1 MHKKPHFTIFSVLL
15 IDLDVYKPNP
25 LGLTRDIRNFSMK
38 KIDTIDKQI
47 IKLLQKNG
55 RMPNT
60 EIAKRT
66 GITETTVRYRMQ
78 RLIKEEYIEI
88 AAIIDPVKLGNG
100 VEGSIRIQADIKR
113 MSEVTRALKEIPELY
128 YVARVSGKV
137 DFDTNFSVKDMVAAR
152 KLIDRI
158 NSIDGVVDTDMVTV
172 MEYIKERYD
181 YDW

>member
-1 MHKKPHFTIFSVLL
+1 MKGIDQTDKK
-15 IDLDVYKPNP
+15 
-25 LGLTRDIRNFSMK
+25 
-38 KIDTIDKQI
+38 I

-60 EIAKRT
+60 EIAKQT
-66 GITETTVRYRMQ
+66 GITETTVRYRLQ

-100 VEGSIRIQADIKR
+100 VEGSIRIQADIKQIPQ
-113 MSEVTRALKEIPELY
+113 VTRALKDIPELF
-128 YVARVSGKV
+128 YVARVSGKA
-137 DFDTNFSVKDMVAAR
+137 DFDTNFSVRDMLAAR

-158 NSIDGVVDTDMVTV
+158 NSIEGVVDTDMVTV
-172 MEYIKERYD
+172 MEYVKERYD

>member
-1 MHKKPHFTIFSVLL
+1 MKGFDETDKK
-15 IDLDVYKPNP
+15 
-25 LGLTRDIRNFSMK
+25 
-38 KIDTIDKQI
+38 I
-47 IKLLQKNG
+47 IKLLQRNG

-60 EIAKRT
+60 EIAKQT
-66 GITETTVRYRMQ
+66 GITETTVRYRLQ

-100 VEGSIRIQADIKR
+100 VEGSIRIQADIKQ
-113 MSEVTRALKEIPELY
+113 MPGVTRALKAISELF
-128 YVARVSGKV
+128 YVARVSGKA
-137 DFDTNFSVKDMVAAR
+137 DFDTNFSVKDMLAAR

-172 MEYIKERYD
+172 MEYLKERYD

>member
-1 MHKKPHFTIFSVLL
+1 MKG
-15 IDLDVYKPNP
+15 IDQV
-25 LGLTRDIRNFSMK
+25 DI
-38 KIDTIDKQI
+38 QI

-60 EIAKRT
+60 EIAKHT

-78 RLIKEEYIEI
+78 RLIREEFIEI

-100 VEGSIRIQADIKR
+100 VEGSIRIRSEIKQ
-113 MSEVTRALKEIPELY
+113 MKQVTRALKKIPQLF
-128 YVARVSGKV
+128 YVARVSGKA
-137 DFDTNFSVKDMVAAR
+137 DFDTNFSVKDMLTAR

-158 NSIDGVVDTDMVTV
+158 NSIDGVVETDMVTV
-172 MEYIKERYD
+172 MEYVKERYD

>member
-1 MHKKPHFTIFSVLL
+1 MKG
-15 IDLDVYKPNP
+15 IDATDRK
-25 LGLTRDIRNFSMK
+25 
-38 KIDTIDKQI
+38 I

-60 EIAKRT
+60 EIAKHT
-66 GITETTVRYRMQ
+66 EITETTVRYRLQ

-100 VEGSIRIQADIKR
+100 VEGSIRIQADIKQ
-113 MSEVTRALKEIPELY
+113 MKPVTQALKQIPQLY
-128 YVARVSGKV
+128 YVARVSGKA
-137 DFDTNFSVKDMVAAR
+137 DFDTNFSVKDMLAAR

-158 NSIDGVVDTDMVTV
+158 NSIDGVTQTDMVTV
-172 MEYIKERYD
+172 MEYVKERYD

>member
-1 MHKKPHFTIFSVLL
+1 MKG
-15 IDLDVYKPNP
+15 IDATDRK
-25 LGLTRDIRNFSMK
+25 
-38 KIDTIDKQI
+38 I

-78 RLIKEEYIEI
+78 RLLKEEYIEI
-88 AAIIDPVKLGNG
+88 AAIIDPMKLGNG
-100 VEGSIRIQADIKR
+100 VEGSIWIRADIKK
-113 MSEVTRALKEIPELY
+113 MGQVTQALEQLPELY
-128 YVARVSGKV
+128 YVARVLGRA
-137 DFDTNFSVKDMVAAR
+137 DFDTNYSVKDMPAAR

-158 NSIDGVVDTDMVTV
+158 NSINGVIETDMVTV
-172 MEYIKERYD
+172 MEYVKERYD

>member
-1 MHKKPHFTIFSVLL
+1 MKG
-15 IDLDVYKPNP
+15 IDA
-25 LGLTRDIRNFSMK
+25 
-38 KIDTIDKQI
+38 IDRKI

-78 RLIKEEYIEI
+78 RLLKEEYIEI
-88 AAIIDPVKLGNG
+88 AAIIDPMKLGNG
-100 VEGSIRIQADIKR
+100 VEGSIRICADIKK
-113 MSEVTRALKEIPELY
+113 MGQVTQALKQIAELY
-128 YVARVSGKV
+128 YVARVSGAA
-137 DFDTNFSVKDMVAAR
+137 DFDTNYSVKDMPAAR

-158 NSIDGVVDTDMVTV
+158 NSIEGVVATDMVTV
-172 MEYIKERYD
+172 MECIKERYD

>member
-1 MHKKPHFTIFSVLL
+1 MKG
-15 IDLDVYKPNP
+15 IDATDRK
-25 LGLTRDIRNFSMK
+25 
-38 KIDTIDKQI
+38 I

-78 RLIKEEYIEI
+78 RLIREEFIEI

-100 VEGSIRIQADIKR
+100 VEGSIRIRSDIKQ
-113 MSEVTRALKEIPELY
+113 MAQVTLELKQIPELY
-128 YVARVSGKV
+128 YVARVSGKA
-137 DFDTNFSVKDMVAAR
+137 DFDTNFSVRDMLAAR

-158 NSIDGVVDTDMVTV
+158 NSIDGVIETDMVTV